1 MGRRSRTTKRRR
13 RQQRMRWRSGAR
25 RRERENGEGGWRG
38 GKRGSDGGRE
48 GRTDSERGGEGE
60 QREGGRE
67 GREASLAIPTI
78 QSPRLHMTA
87 ASPATSPPPPPSL
100 CRLHMTSA
108 SPAGPESFRPLRP
121 AEERGIPRLLQAHG
135 GGTRRARTE
144 ARPASHPAL
153 PHVAAH
159 CSGPLL
165 QVPAAPV
172 SRRGR
177 AAGRGRGKRSWIGCA
192 VVAGRTGHVAVAF
205 AAAAAIVAI
214 LQVFVI
220 DPLSIDT

>member
-1 MGRRSRTTKRRR
+1 
-13 RQQRMRWRSGAR
+13 MRWRSGAR

-48 GRTDSERGGEGE
+48 GGTDSERGGEGE

-67 GREASLAIPTI
+67 GREAPLAIPTI
-78 QSPRLHMTA
+78 QSPRLRMTA
-87 ASPATSPPPPPSL
+87 
-100 CRLHMTSA
+100 A

-220 DPLSIDT
+220 DPLSIET

>member
-1 MGRRSRTTKRRR
+1 
-13 RQQRMRWRSGAR
+13 
-25 RRERENGEGGWRG
+25 
-38 GKRGSDGGRE
+38 
-48 GRTDSERGGEGE
+48 
-60 QREGGRE
+60 
-67 GREASLAIPTI
+67 
-78 QSPRLHMTA
+78 
-87 ASPATSPPPPPSL
+87 
-100 CRLHMTSA
+100 MTSA

-220 DPLSIDT
+220 DPLSIET